1 MHVLVVGGTG
11 MLQKVSKW
19 FTEQELHTSVIGR
32 NIKRLKEMRNSC
44 DTPERVTCLEVDY
57 HNSDELR
64 VKIKNS
70 IQKNGPVTLVVAWI
84 HSTAVDAL
92 QIISEEIETFSKEW
106 ELFHIIGSSA
116 YKSGEKIRCSSLCRY
131 YRIILG
137 FIVEEKRSRW
147 LTHDE
152 IASGVIAGIQ
162 HKQREWIVGTL
173 EPWDARPSW

>member
-19 FTEQELHTSVIGR
+19 FIEQGHHTSIVGR
-32 NIKRLKEMRNSC
+32 NVKRLNEIQNSSNA
-44 DTPERVTCLEVDY
+44 PKSVTCLAVDY

-64 VKIKNS
+64 VKIKSS
-70 IQKNGPVTLVVAWI
+70 IQKNGPITLVVAWI
-84 HSTAVDAL
+84 HSTAEDAL
-92 QIISEEIETFSKEW
+92 QIISEEIEIFSEEW
-106 ELFHIIGSSA
+106 ELFHVFGSSA
-116 YKSGEKIRCSSLCRY
+116 YKSGNKVRCSSLCRY

-137 FIVEEKRSRW
+137 FMLEEKCSRW

-162 HKQREWIVGTL
+162 HKQRKWIVGTL
-173 EPWDARPSW
+173 EPWDARPSR

>member
-19 FTEQELHTSVIGR
+19 FAEQGLHTSVIGR
-32 NIKRLKEMRNSC
+32 DVKRLKEIKDSC
-44 DTPERVTCLEVDY
+44 HAPKSVTCLAVDY

-64 VKIKNS
+64 AHIKSS
-70 IQKNGPVTLVVAWI
+70 IHKNGPVTLVVAWI

-92 QIISEEIETFSKEW
+92 QIISEEIEIFSKEW
-106 ELFHIIGSSA
+106 ELFHILGSSA
-116 YKSGEKIRCSSLCRY
+116 YKSVGKVRCSSLCRY

-137 FIVEEKRSRW
+137 FMVEEKCSRW

-152 IASGVIAGIQ
+152 IASGVIDGIQ

-173 EPWDARPSW
+173 EPWNARPSW